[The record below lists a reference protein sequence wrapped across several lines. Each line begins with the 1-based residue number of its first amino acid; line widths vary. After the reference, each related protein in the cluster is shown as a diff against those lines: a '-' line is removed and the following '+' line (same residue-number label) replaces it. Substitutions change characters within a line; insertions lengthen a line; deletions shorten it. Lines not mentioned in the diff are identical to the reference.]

1 MECKLI
7 KKLFWGTLSYTRVQR
22 SRTAQSIKLLMNQCL
37 VNCQCIS
44 CGEYFPT
51 KAARNRY
58 PLQVVGFNVIAY
70 LGDPPLFST
79 DFANVNFLLVARP
92 IRSLFPSEN
101 WIISFLHHRIHLFL
115 KSLQF
120 ATILL
125 IR

>member
-1 MECKLI
+1 MKHFCRIFL
-7 KKLFWGTLSYTRVQR
+7 GTLLYTREQ
-22 SRTAQSIKLLMNQCL
+22 QKMLGLFLMNQCL

-51 KAARNRY
+51 KATRNRY